1 MDAFDVT
8 ILGCSSALPAFGRYP
23 SSQLIHI
30 AGRYFLVDCGEG
42 TQMQLRR
49 FSLKFQR
56 IDHIFISHLH
66 GDHYLGLPGLLSSM
80 HLLGRTVPVHIYADE
95 GLNQILSIND
105 KYSHTTLKFPIH
117 FHALNFNNPEL
128 LFEDEKVKI
137 TTLILKHS
145 IQCCGFLFEEKQRPR
160 KIIKEKMEE
169 FKIPIPAYESL
180 KMGEDFTTQ
189 DGIIIPN
196 AEITSDPLPPR
207 KYAYC
212 SDTVYKKELIP
223 QLQSADLMYHE
234 STFMED
240 MRKRAD
246 QTMHSTAKDAATIAK
261 EAGVKRLLL
270 GHFSARYKDLN
281 PLLEEARSI
290 FLPTYLAQEGEK
302 YFV

>member
-1 MDAFDVT
+1 
-8 ILGCSSALPAFGRYP
+8 
-23 SSQLIHI
+23 
-30 AGRYFLVDCGEG
+30 
-42 TQMQLRR
+42 MQLRR